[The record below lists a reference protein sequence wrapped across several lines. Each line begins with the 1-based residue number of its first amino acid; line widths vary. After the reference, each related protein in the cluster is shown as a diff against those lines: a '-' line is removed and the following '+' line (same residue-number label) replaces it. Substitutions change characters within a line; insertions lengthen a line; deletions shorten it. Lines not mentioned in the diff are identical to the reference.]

1 MLQPDVMA
9 VELNHTVVAT
19 HDRQAGS
26 RFLADVLGLPEPG
39 SFGPFAVVQ
48 TANGVSLDFMDSTE
62 VVPQHYAF
70 LISEDEFDAV
80 AVRLRERGIA
90 TYADPGHRQPG
101 HNTNDGGRGL
111 YFDSPEGHNLEV
123 LTRPYGS
130 GPA

>member
-1 MLQPDVMA
+1 MA

-19 HDRQAGS
+19 HDRQAGA

-48 TANGVSLDFMDSTE
+48 TANGVSLDFMESTD

-80 AVRLRERGIA
+80 AARLREREIE
-90 TYADPGHRQPG
+90 TYADPGHRRPG
-101 HNTNDGGRGL
+101 QNTNDGGRGL